1 MHLYLCPI
9 LPKTIPP
16 RKMRNP
22 TLTLLLAVLLVLLH
36 SCSNRS
42 TSTPSLIDELES
54 MPIVGSLLI
63 PDYGFY
69 SVNFRNYPDSNP
81 SLPIGVFDSGTGGL
95 TVLEAIL
102 QSDSYNNTN
111 HQYGSD
117 SIPDFERENFIYLAD
132 QANMPYGLYSTEGK
146 SDLLVE
152 HIIKDAIFLM
162 SDKYYPD
169 EDAVQ
174 YATGKQPVKTI
185 VIACNTATAYGGL
198 YLKALTEEIFVNLKV
213 LGVIDAGARGALEHF
228 GKDEGGTIGVLATVG
243 TVASEGYYNS
253 ISRLINELEYKGD
266 IRIFSWGGHGIAE
279 AVDEEPDFIDR
290 NLSSPRSAY
299 KGPSLTDS
307 IFRIDTS
314 LLSVYGFDFSG
325 NRMLCDSK
333 DPFGCTE
340 MQINDAEN
348 YMRYH
353 IVSLLELIRTR
364 PGSPPLKTL
373 ILGCTHYP
381 YLSAEIRKI
390 LSELYEIRKNGVY
403 LYRECMAE
411 EVILV
416 DPSVNLAKELYQV
429 LTSASLLNNQPADSV
444 AHEFYISVPN
454 IHNPTVKVDESRR
467 FTYEYKYGRNAGDV
481 QEYVKVVPFSRRNI
495 SDETLKRLQK
505 YTPASFMAIVKFNA
519 RSKKAKEISIDYLI
533 SRK

>member
-1 MHLYLCPI
+1 MRALI
-9 LPKTIPP
+9 FERLP
-16 RKMRNP
+16 
-22 TLTLLLAVLLVLLH
+22 AVLLIVLY
-36 SCSNRS
+36 SCGNQS
-42 TSTPSLIDELES
+42 TSVTSITDDLEA
-54 MPIVGSLLI
+54 MPIVQSILM
-63 PDYGFY
+63 DSHGFY
-69 SVNFRNYPDSNP
+69 YVNIRDYPDDNP

-102 QSDSYNNTN
+102 QSDSFNNST
-111 HQYGSD
+111 HQPGSD
-117 SIPDFERENFIYLAD
+117 SIADFERENFIYLAD
-132 QANMPYGLYSTEGK
+132 QANMPYGNYFSEGK

-152 HIIKDAIFLM
+152 HVIKDATFLM

-169 EDAVQ
+169 EDAEH
-174 YATGKQPVKTI
+174 YASDKEPVKTI

-198 YLKALTEEIFVNLKV
+198 YLKSFIEESAFNVKV
-213 LGVIDAGARGALEHF
+213 LGVIDAGSRGALEHF

-266 IRIFSWGGHGIAE
+266 INVISWGGHGIAE

-290 NLSSPRSAY
+290 AISSPRGDY
-299 KGPSLTDS
+299 KGPSLNDS
-307 IFRIDTS
+307 RFRIDTG

-325 NRMLCDSK
+325 NKMLCDSD
-333 DPFGCTE
+333 DPFICTE

-353 IVSLLELIRTR
+353 IVSLLELIRSG

-381 YLSAEIRKI
+381 YLTAEIRKI
-390 LSELYEIRKNGVY
+390 LSELYEIKKDGAY
-403 LYRECMAE
+403 LYRDYMAE

-416 DPSVNLAKELYQV
+416 DPSVNLAKELYEV
-429 LTSASLLNNQPADSV
+429 LTETSLLNSQPVDS
-444 AHEFYISVPN
+444 AEHEFYISVPN
-454 IHNPTVKVDESRR
+454 IHNPAVKTDENRR

-481 QEYVKVVPFSRRNI
+481 QEYVKVVPFSAKNI
-495 SDETLKRLQK
+495 PAETLNRLSEV
-505 YTPASFMAIVKFNA
+505 TPASFKAITEFSN
-519 RSKKAKEISIDYLI
+519 L
-533 SRK
+533 SRKTGQSDNKYEIRYK